1 MGSVSGC
8 DAGGLLV
15 VACCSPLW
23 ADIADRVVINFT
35 IGVNLEQEYF
45 NRGLHTKCIILT
57 IIKIVKEE
65 IGIISN
71 IRMNSSIL
79 TPHENA

>member
-8 DAGGLLV
+8 DAGGLPV
-15 VACCSPLW
+15 VVCCSSSW

-35 IGVNLEQEYF
+35 SSVNLEQEHF

-57 IIKIVKEE
+57 MIKIVKEE

-71 IRMNSSIL
+71 IRMHSSIF